1 MSIINELK
9 NRGVPIVKSENLY
22 KGYYNTPKGVVI
34 SMDKS
39 ECEDGI
45 YFLMNSNGK
54 IFPCDD
60 HMVYVLTGTEYAGK
74 VSTNK
79 EAQQLAK
86 EGKIY
91 SFKSSDLY
99 DEYYDFKNN
108 KELECCFK
116 YRYSSRSREYIESVM
131 KEIGLIKYTEA
142 SNGSMS
148 ADGEPTMF
156 EILHEYNLFMNATTE
171 VGKLED
177 GLWIAQTCYQI
188 EIDDFAVI
196 KMYFDHDPSVNN
208 IRKAF
213 AIRSFE
219 SKPIEIFTCWEC
231 GRLTNWLDINGDI
244 DKKYEMARERY
255 CGC

>member
-9 NRGVPIVKSENLY
+9 NRGISIIKSDDFY

-39 ECEDGI
+39 KCENGI
-45 YFLMNSNGK
+45 YLLTNNNGR
-54 IFPCDD
+54 IFPCGD
-60 HMVYVLTGTEYAGK
+60 HMMYVLTGTEYAGK

-99 DEYYDFKNN
+99 DEYYDFKND
-108 KELECCFK
+108 KELESCFK
-116 YRYSSRSREYIESVM
+116 YGYSSRSREYIESIM
-131 KEIGLIKYTEA
+131 KEIGLIEYTEA

-148 ADGEPTMF
+148 TDGEPTMF
-156 EILHEYNLFMNATTE
+156 EILHEYDLFMNATTE

-177 GLWIAQTCYQI
+177 RLWIVQTCHQI

-196 KMYFDHDPSVNN
+196 KMYFDHDPSIDN

-213 AIRSFE
+213 SIRSFE
-219 SKPIEIFTCWEC
+219 IKPIEIFTCWEC
-231 GRLTNWLDINGDI
+231 GHLTNWLDIDGDI
-244 DKKYEMARERY
+244 DKKYEMVRERY

>member
-9 NRGVPIVKSENLY
+9 SRGVSIVKSENMY
-22 KGYYNTPKGVVI
+22 KGYYNTPKGVVV

-39 ECEDGI
+39 QCEDGI
-45 YFLMNSNGK
+45 YFLTNDKGK
-54 IFPCDD
+54 VFPCDD
-60 HMVYVLTGTEYAGK
+60 HVIYILAGTEYVGK

-79 EAQQLAK
+79 EAAELAK

-116 YRYSSRSREYIESVM
+116 YRYSSRSRKYIETIM
-131 KEIGLIKYTEA
+131 KEIGLINYTDA
-142 SNGSMS
+142 NNGSMKPE
-148 ADGEPTMF
+148 GEPTNF
-156 EILHEYNLFMNATTE
+156 DVIRKYSIFLNADTE
-171 VGKLED
+171 VGELENK
-177 GLWIAQTCYQI
+177 LWIAQTCYMI
-188 EIDDFAVI
+188 DIDDFAVV
-196 KMYFDHDPSVNN
+196 KMYFNHNPS
-208 IRKAF
+208 IDDIKTAF
-213 AIRSFE
+213 AIRKFE
-219 SKPIEIFTCWEC
+219 SKPIEVFTCWEC
-231 GRLTNWLDINGDI
+231 GHLTNWLEIDGDI